1 MKKII
6 SFLLVIF
13 MLFSVCSAYEVF
25 TDETSYTTE
34 EFQYVLENSRSGLY
48 DYAWTII
55 ESGKY
60 YGINPLYLLAKF
72 GLESGWGTSYYFKNK
87 NNIGGW
93 RNYDGT
99 FRDFDSVESCIWHI
113 CEGLTEYNDKESWK
127 YTGNDMEKIC
137 YRYCQ
142 DDGYYELMVS
152 IMDELQDEIV
162 EFRIENEKCLPC

>member
-6 SFLLVIF
+6 CIIF
-13 MLFSVCSAYEVF
+13 AVAMLCSVCNAYEVF
-25 TDETSYTTE
+25 TDDTNYTAE
-34 EFQYVLENSRSGLY
+34 EFECVLKNSRSGLY
-48 DYAWTII
+48 DYAWTIV
-55 ESGKY
+55 EAGKY

-72 GLESGWGTSYYFKNK
+72 GLESGWGTSEYFKTK
-87 NNIGGW
+87 NNVGGW

-99 FRDFDSVESCIWHI
+99 FREFDSVEDCIFHI
-113 CEGLTEYNDKESWK
+113 CEGLTEYNDEDSWK
-127 YTGNDMEKIC
+127 YTGNDMKKIC

-162 EFRIENEKCLPC
+162 DFRIMNEKCLPC